1 MLLFTYL
8 RLCHCFHV
16 LLGLNEYFVASE
28 TMYLLWEMG
37 KGRCVVFFFLIVN
50 INAREVL
57 LCNLRTS
64 VSL

>member
-37 KGRCVVFFFLIVN
+37 KGRCVVFFFFNSEYQCQRSAIV
-50 INAREVL
+50 
-57 LCNLRTS
+57 
-64 VSL
+64 